1 MVRIFVSLGKAIITF
16 PAQAGTEKSHARER
30 KVGVMLESKF
40 FRIALS
46 ILLILLILFLWSK
59 VNYIYEPLNSVLAL
73 LLTPLLLSLFLYYLL
88 RPLVNWLTKYLRW
101 KSLAI
106 LITFLLIIVLLI
118 TISFFGGSIIQ
129 KQVKDLTHLFSNY
142 YLSIRG
148 ALRRANNDL
157 LRHYI
162 EKYKIEE
169 KLASFVGSLITGIQ
183 NHLVGFF
190 SKVTNIG
197 TIIIMI
203 PFILYYF
210 LKDDQQIHRAL
221 LNLFPVKIRK
231 LGERVLTETDRT
243 LAQYITGQLMVS
255 LIEGLLAFLGYLII
269 GLPNAL
275 ILGLIIMVTSFVP
288 FLGAILGALP
298 AVLIGI
304 TSSFSLALKTVI
316 VLIVVNQLE
325 SHLISPRLHGSR
337 LQIHPLIVIL
347 VVMAFVKVFGFLG
360 ALFAVPAYVV
370 ARVLYREIRSF
381 KENQETPA

>member
-1 MVRIFVSLGKAIITF
+1 
-16 PAQAGTEKSHARER
+16 
-30 KVGVMLESKF
+30 MLESKF

-46 ILLILLILFLWSK
+46 ILLILLILFLWTK
-59 VNYIYEPLNSVLAL
+59 VNYIYDPLNSVLTL

-88 RPLVNWLTKYLRW
+88 RPLVNLLTKHLRW

-106 LITFLLIIVLLI
+106 LITFSLIIIVI
-118 TISFFGGSIIQ
+118 VTISFFGGSIIQ
-129 KQVKDLTHLFSNY
+129 KQLKDLTHLFSNY
-142 YLSIRG
+142 YVSVRN
-148 ALRRANNDL
+148 ALQNDDNEL

-169 KLASFVGSLITGIQ
+169 KLASFVGSLVTGIRH
-183 NHLVGFF
+183 NFFGFF
-190 SKVTNIG
+190 STVTNIG
-197 TIIIMI
+197 TIIILI

-210 LKDDQQIHRAL
+210 LKDDQTIYQTF
-221 LNLFPVKIRK
+221 LNILPVKIRK
-231 LGERVLTETDRT
+231 LGESVLTEADNT
-243 LAQYITGQLMVS
+243 LAQYIRGQLMVA
-255 LIEGLLAFLGYLII
+255 LIEGLLSFLGYLII

-275 ILGLIIMVTSFVP
+275 ILGLIITVTSFIP
-288 FLGAILGALP
+288 FIGAILGALP

-304 TSSFSLALKTVI
+304 TSGFSQALKTVI

-360 ALFAVPAYVV
+360 ALFAVPSCVV
-370 ARVLYREIRSF
+370 ARVLYREIRNY
-381 KENQETPA
+381 KNNQETPD

>member
-1 MVRIFVSLGKAIITF
+1 
-16 PAQAGTEKSHARER
+16 
-30 KVGVMLESKF
+30 MLESKF

-275 ILGLIIMVTSFVP
+275 ILGLIITVTSFVP